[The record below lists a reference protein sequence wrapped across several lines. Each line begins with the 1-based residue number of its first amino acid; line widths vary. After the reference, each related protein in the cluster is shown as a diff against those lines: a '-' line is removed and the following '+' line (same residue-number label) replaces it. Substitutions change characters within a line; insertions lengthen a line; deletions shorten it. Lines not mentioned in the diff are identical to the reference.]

1 VLCRGTHRLLSHT
14 PLADYSQYAP
24 DAAYVDSLEIPLSM
38 MTRFAL
44 SRKVTLTLE
53 VPPGDSTIVI
63 QSVVLAYPHT
73 EA

>member
-1 VLCRGTHRLLSHT
+1 
-14 PLADYSQYAP
+14 
-24 DAAYVDSLEIPLSM
+24 M